1 MASNIKYYLG
11 SLDIT
16 VGEYVNRV
24 RLLVVANSDEQAS
37 AQLYKVA
44 ASYYGTGDEPLEDNG
59 YYANGGELH
68 TRPIGLMEI
77 GAATFFEL
85 KRELFVSR
93 AENVQVGDLDAS
105 TAEGFKALAKAT
117 VHALAARD
125 IVVPQSKMLEAL
137 ACGMGQKNWQV
148 LNAKFQAPA
157 PQPAA
162 PEKAEMSAY
171 EGRDENKYALRTL
184 FGMLEKTKAKVQFRD
199 RSWNVDSCS
208 PEMLDM
214 KDGMYE
220 TVLRLNLDVSE
231 DDEFAGASYG
241 FSGHSFVNAIV
252 EDFTTVVLEDGTR
265 IVFELPVQD
274 WSANVCRTGYGFA
287 DILVKARTAAEAES
301 LAQDEAGNHSY
312 SEKTSDYEVDW
323 VTPVK

>member
-37 AQLYKVA
+37 AQLYKAA
-44 ASYYGTGDEPLEDNG
+44 ASYYGSGNEPLEDSG

-68 TRPIGLMEI
+68 TRPIGLKEI

-85 KRELFVSR
+85 KSELFVSR
-93 AENVQVGDLDAS
+93 AENVQVGELDAA
-105 TAEGFKALAKAT
+105 TPEGFKALAKAT

-137 ACGMGQKNWQV
+137 ASGMGQKNWQV

-157 PQPAA
+157 VKPV
-162 PEKAEMSAY
+162 ELSDH
-171 EGRDENKYALRTL
+171 EGRDENKYALRML
-184 FGMLEKTKAKVQFRD
+184 FNALENSTAKVQFRD
-199 RSWNVDSCS
+199 RTWTVDSCT
-208 PEMLDM
+208 PAMLDM
-214 KDGMYE
+214 QDGAYE
-220 TVLRLNLDVSE
+220 TVLRINLDVSKDHE
-231 DDEFAGASYG
+231 LAGASYG
-241 FSGHSFVNAIV
+241 FSGYSFANVVV

-265 IVFELPVQD
+265 VVFELPEQE
-274 WSANVCRTGYGFA
+274 WSANVCRIGYGFA
-287 DILVKARTAAEAES
+287 DISVRARTAAEAEA
-301 LAQDEAGNHSY
+301 LAEDEAGNHSY
-312 SEKTSDYEVDW
+312 NEKSSDYEVDW

>member
-37 AQLYKVA
+37 AQLYKAA
-44 ASYYGTGDEPLEDNG
+44 ASYYGSGNEPLEDSG

-93 AENVQVGDLDAS
+93 AENVQVGDLDAAS
-105 TAEGFKALAKAT
+105 AEGFKALAKAT

-125 IVVPQSKMLEAL
+125 IIVPQSKMLEAL
-137 ACGMGQKNWQV
+137 ASGMGQKNWQV
-148 LNAKFQAPA
+148 LNAKFQTQTPEPA
-157 PQPAA
+157 
-162 PEKAEMSAY
+162 KAEPLVLSNH

-184 FGMLEKTKAKVQFRD
+184 FGALENSTAKVQFRD
-199 RSWNVDSCS
+199 RTWTVDSCS

-220 TVLRLNLDVSE
+220 TVLRLNLDVAD

-241 FSGHSFVNAIV
+241 FSGHSFINAVV
-252 EDFTTVVLEDGTR
+252 ENYTTVVLADGTR
-265 IVFELPVQD
+265 VVFELPEQE

-287 DILVKARTAAEAES
+287 EISVKARTAAEAEA
-301 LAQDEAGNHSY
+301 LAEDEAGNHSY